1 LSFYNER
8 SYKLLDII
16 NRLQLQ
22 TEASGEWTF
31 SKDRIMKKIIFV
43 MVFLS
48 FSCSNRIR
56 EYYESGNLRYEYAVK
71 DRLKHG
77 IALKYYETGELM
89 QKSHWINGEKSGE
102 STVYYKNGKIK
113 LKANFINGKQEGWSY
128 FYDSL
133 ENLRGKQQY
142 KMSHLDGDFEGYYSD
157 GSIEVIGENNFMDH
171 TETLYV
177 YYQDSTRK
185 RYEYRKND
193 SLYYSKDYDRSGKI
207 IGAKFPIKVE
217 EKNGMVCFEL
227 LKSIIPNNKLSIE
240 VSFADVVIDGEKKYL
255 RSDSNTLCIDS
266 VKFKNVRSIDGVL
279 CEIYKEDETYQGCNK
294 FSYIRNSN

>member
-1 LSFYNER
+1 
-8 SYKLLDII
+8 
-16 NRLQLQ
+16 
-22 TEASGEWTF
+22 
-31 SKDRIMKKIIFV
+31 MKKIIFV
-43 MVFLS
+43 MVLLS
-48 FSCSNRIR
+48 FSCSNRIK
-56 EYYESGNLRYEYAVK
+56 EYDESGNLKYEYAVN
-71 DRLKHG
+71 DGLQHG

-102 STVYYKNGKIK
+102 STAYYKNEQIKIN
-113 LKANFINGKQEGWSY
+113 ANFINGKQEGWTY

-142 KMSHLDGDFEGYYSD
+142 KMGHLDGNFESYYSD
-157 GSIEVIGENNFMDH
+157 GSIEVIGENNFTDH

-177 YYQDSTRK
+177 HYQDGTRK

-193 SLYYSKDYDRSGKI
+193 SLYYSKDYDNSGKI

-240 VSFADVVIDGEKKYL
+240 VILDDVVIDGEKKYL
-255 RSDSNTLCIDS
+255 RSYSNTLCIDS
-266 VKFKNVRSIDGVL
+266 VKFKNVRRIDGML
-279 CEIYKEDETYQGCNK
+279 CEIYKEKEDETYQGCNK